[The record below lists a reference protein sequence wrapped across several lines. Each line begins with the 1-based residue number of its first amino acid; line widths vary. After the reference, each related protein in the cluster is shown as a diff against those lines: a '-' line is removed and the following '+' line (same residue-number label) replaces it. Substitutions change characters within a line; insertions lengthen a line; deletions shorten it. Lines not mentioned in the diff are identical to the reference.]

1 MFLPAAPVET
11 QAPAILAL
19 AALLILLG
27 LLSTA
32 LLGHLLCF
40 HIYLSKC
47 LLQARLK
54 GDRLQGG
61 TFLGCRTLK
70 SWTLPVLA
78 LCGCWICPTAQYICD
93 RDVNLVPA
101 ALPFE
106 FWGTSPLLT
115 SLFPRP
121 PVWHKLT
128 TYEYIVQHRPAQE
141 AKETHKELESCPRKM
156 RSIQV

>member
-47 LLQARLK
+47 LPQACLE
-54 GDRLQGG
+54 GDGVSTAGRYL
-61 TFLGCRTLK
+61 LSCRTLQ
-70 SWTLPVLA
+70 SETLQCWLFVVGLVLPY
-78 LCGCWICPTAQYICD
+78 C
-93 RDVNLVPA
+93 LVH
-101 ALPFE
+101 
-106 FWGTSPLLT
+106 
-115 SLFPRP
+115 
-121 PVWHKLT
+121 V
-128 TYEYIVQHRPAQE
+128 
-141 AKETHKELESCPRKM
+141 
-156 RSIQV
+156 

>member
-47 LLQARLK
+47 PLQARLE
-54 GDRLQGG
+54 GESLHCWEVP
-61 TFLGCRTLK
+61 LGCRTVT
-70 SWTLPVLA
+70 SWTLQCLLFVVGLVLPY
-78 LCGCWICPTAQYICD
+78 C
-93 RDVNLVPA
+93 LVH
-101 ALPFE
+101 
-106 FWGTSPLLT
+106 
-115 SLFPRP
+115 
-121 PVWHKLT
+121 V
-128 TYEYIVQHRPAQE
+128 
-141 AKETHKELESCPRKM
+141 
-156 RSIQV
+156 

>member
-47 LLQARLK
+47 PHLHLP
-54 GDRLQGG
+54 
-61 TFLGCRTLK
+61 CR
-70 SWTLPVLA
+70 
-78 LCGCWICPTAQYICD
+78 G
-93 RDVNLVPA
+93 
-101 ALPFE
+101 
-106 FWGTSPLLT
+106 
-115 SLFPRP
+115 
-121 PVWHKLT
+121 
-128 TYEYIVQHRPAQE
+128 
-141 AKETHKELESCPRKM
+141 
-156 RSIQV
+156 

>member
-47 LLQARLK
+47 PHPPPQRSSLA
-54 GDRLQGG
+54 GG
-61 TFLGCRTLK
+61 RG
-70 SWTLPVLA
+70 S
-78 LCGCWICPTAQYICD
+78 
-93 RDVNLVPA
+93 
-101 ALPFE
+101 
-106 FWGTSPLLT
+106 
-115 SLFPRP
+115 
-121 PVWHKLT
+121 
-128 TYEYIVQHRPAQE
+128 
-141 AKETHKELESCPRKM
+141 
-156 RSIQV
+156 